1 MAHKILNRNTATAL
15 VAGALVGAGA
25 ALLFAPQSGR
35 RTRQDIRLLADKVG
49 NKAGAAKIQLQRS
62 VDHIIGEAEEKILDA
77 MNHGK
82 EWTDTKMTELRRV
95 FDAVR
100 KTVSGEIKAA

>member
-1 MAHKILNRNTATAL
+1 MANKILNRNTTTAL
-15 VAGALVGAGA
+15 IAGAFVGAGV
-25 ALLFAPQSGR
+25 ALLLAPQSGR
-35 RTRQDIRLLADKVG
+35 RTRQDIRLLAEKVG

-62 VDHIIGEAEEKILDA
+62 VDHIIGEAEDKLLDA

-95 FDAVR
+95 LNTVR